1 MDRITIYWNEKDW
14 KKKRF
19 RGEKKPTLDILSL
32 KCQLGVQTE
41 AEQATTYMNM
51 KFGIQRGSI
60 SGIPIRQK
68 LGLGLIR
75 LEVVRKAM
83 QLDGI
88 I

>member
-1 MDRITIYWNEKDW
+1 
-14 KKKRF
+14 
-19 RGEKKPTLDILSL
+19 
-32 KCQLGVQTE
+32 
-41 AEQATTYMNM
+41 MNM